1 MENMMAVSK
10 TPRKTMRDE
19 FALAI
24 VQGLVA
30 GESRMRFDK
39 AEKLAE
45 QAYEMADAM
54 IQARIQKLKESK

>member
-1 MENMMAVSK
+1 
-10 TPRKTMRDE
+10 MRDE

-39 AEKLAE
+39 AEKIAE

-54 IQARIQKLKESK
+54 VQARIQKLKESK

>member
-10 TPRKTMRDE
+10 TPRRTMRDE

-30 GESRMRFDK
+30 GESRMRLDK
-39 AEKLAE
+39 SSKLAE
-45 QAYEMADAM
+45 QAYQMADAM
-54 IQARIQKLKESK
+54 IEVRLQKLKEIK

>member
-1 MENMMAVSK
+1 MENIMAASK
-10 TPRKTMRDE
+10 TPRKTMIYE

>member
-1 MENMMAVSK
+1 
-10 TPRKTMRDE
+10 MRDE

-39 AEKLAE
+39 AEKLAA

-54 IQARIQKLKESK
+54 VQARVQKIKESK

>member
-1 MENMMAVSK
+1 MAACK

-30 GESRMRFDK
+30 GESRMRLDK
-39 AEKLAE
+39 SSKLAE
-45 QAYEMADAM
+45 QAYQMADAM
-54 IQARIQKLKESK
+54 IDVRLQKLKETK

>member
-1 MENMMAVSK
+1 MAVSK

-39 AEKLAE
+39 SSKLAE
-45 QAYEMADAM
+45 QAYQMADAM
-54 IQARIQKLKESK
+54 IEVRLQRLKEIK

>member
-1 MENMMAVSK
+1 MENIMAASK

-39 AEKLAE
+39 AEKLAK

>member
-39 AEKLAE
+39 AEKLAA

-54 IQARIQKLKESK
+54 VQARIQKLKESR